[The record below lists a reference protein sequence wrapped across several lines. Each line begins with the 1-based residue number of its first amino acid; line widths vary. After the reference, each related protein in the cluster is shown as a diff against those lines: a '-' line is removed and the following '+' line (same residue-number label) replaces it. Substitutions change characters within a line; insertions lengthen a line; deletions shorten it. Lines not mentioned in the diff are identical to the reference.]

1 MNIGNLKWRF
11 SAFFFQHDQ
20 HSKQHKLKTCSK
32 AACLILGSG
41 QVSKSTEED
50 TKDMINI
57 LALTPSNECG

>member
-1 MNIGNLKWRF
+1 MNTGNVKWGF

-20 HSKQHKLKTCSK
+20 HSKQRKMKTCSK
-32 AACLILGSG
+32 AACLIFGSG
-41 QVSKSTEED
+41 QVNEGTEGD